1 MVQSKFYKT
10 NGIFSGFKI
19 SGHTGYAARG
29 KDIVCAAVSSA
40 VQLTV
45 NMLSEFKCN
54 AKVSVN
60 GGIVECRIKSA
71 DNETASKIIKQL
83 MHHFELIIEEFP
95 KTIKITISE
104 V

>member
-1 MVQSKFYKT
+1 MVRANFYKC
-10 NGIFSGFKI
+10 NGNFVGFKI
-19 SGHTGYAARG
+19 SGHTGYAVSG
-29 KDIVCAAVSSA
+29 KDIVCASVSSA

-45 NMLSEFKCN
+45 NLLYEFK
-54 AKVSVN
+54 AAPKVNV
-60 GGIVECRIKSA
+60 GGDTIECRVKTAEDSA
-71 DNETASKIIKQL
+71 SRILKQL